1 MLNQSNENGFF
12 TMSTI
17 ILDVIKNCFN
27 YLKMVSTCWYVN
39 RRSIQRVIMFRA
51 LVVMLVGEGQGLL
64 GIEFSFH
71 IGYQWFGFS
80 WPFVEFF
87 ILF

>member
-1 MLNQSNENGFF
+1 
-12 TMSTI
+12 
-17 ILDVIKNCFN
+17 
-27 YLKMVSTCWYVN
+27 
-39 RRSIQRVIMFRA
+39 MFRA
-51 LVVMLVGEGQGLL
+51 LLVMLVGEGQGLL